1 MATTD
6 TILLVEDDRF
16 FLTIE
21 KQFLRSAPV
30 TVLEARTAEEA
41 LALCRAQK
49 PQLVYLSYE
58 IPGENGAVLCR
69 RIKTDAQL
77 RGTVVVMVCDAKRP
91 EQTEQSRGAGCDGV
105 VTKPLDRHRFLDVA
119 RSFLAGIREVRRS
132 CLIRVRF
139 KAQGQPLTAKGLD
152 ISRGGIFLETSVPLP
167 AGEVLEMELQL
178 SHFPDQGDWISCQ
191 GIVAWLNQRDKMF
204 KPTHPVGL
212 GIKFTGM
219 PAESAGP
226 LVQFLKAVGHERPG
240 AASR

>member
-1 MATTD
+1 MATPD

-41 LALCRAQK
+41 LTICKAQK
-49 PQLVYLSYE
+49 PQLIYLSYD
-58 IPGENGAVLCR
+58 IPGMNGADLCR
-69 RIKTDAQL
+69 RIKTDPQM
-77 RGTVVVMVCDAKRP
+77 RGTAVVMVCDAKRQDQN
-91 EQTEQSRGAGCDGV
+91 EKSRSAGCDGV
-105 VTKPLDRHRFLDVA
+105 LTKPLDRHRFLDVA

-152 ISRGGIFLETSVPLP
+152 ISRGGIFLDTSVPLP
-167 AGEVLEMELQL
+167 AGEVLELELQL
-178 SHFPDQGDWISCQ
+178 SHFPEPGPWVTCH
-191 GIVAWLNQRDKMF
+191 GVVAWLNQRDKMF
-204 KPTHPVGL
+204 KPTHPVGF
-212 GIKFTGM
+212 GVKFTGM

-226 LVQFLKAVGHERPG
+226 LVQFLKTVGRERP
-240 AASR
+240 AAGGN